1 MMDTAEIDEWLTHLQ
16 REVDSI
22 GDQLHQ
28 LVTALITIGVFLV
41 AIVAIVALVIYAL
54 THGAA

>member
-1 MMDTAEIDEWLTHLQ
+1 MMTDTDIDEWLTHLQ
-16 REVDSI
+16 RDVDSV

-28 LVTALITIGVFLV
+28 LMTALITIGVLLAAGV
-41 AIVAIVALVIYAL
+41 AVAALTWYAL